1 MLIFCKLKFT
11 KFTKIGNIVE
21 INKKIGQKIKV
32 FRKKLGLQA
41 NKLSEL
47 LNISPSYLNLIESGK
62 RNIDGDLLLR
72 VCQELRIELSDIT
85 SDKEIN
91 LNNAKIAIS
100 KFSKNKNI
108 KNLDLKI
115 GPKIKA
121 FRRQL
126 GLQANKFAEQLKIS
140 PSYLNLIESGK
151 RNIDGNL
158 LIKISQELRVE
169 LSDLTSKEDVNLE
182 NDITELLDD
191 QLFEGLDIL
200 GPEVKDLVN
209 TNPKIA
215 KALIKL
221 GDNFKQKDHEIVNK
235 VENIS
240 GKIID
245 SRKAAFP
252 GEVISDFLQENKNFF
267 PKLENFAN
275 NIFEKVKQNN
285 RTRYIALCEFLN
297 SEYGIIVKDIIP
309 EEGKPFSKIYKT
321 KEKELFLSDYLSIET
336 KKLHAAAQ
344 IAQEGAS
351 KEIDEYLSTFSFPSQ
366 EAKKLTR
373 VALLNYC
380 GAAILMPYKLFHKE
394 CKELKYDLELLQN
407 TFATSFEQVAHR
419 VTCLQDPDLPGIPF
433 HFLRVDVAGNIS
445 KRFSLSGI
453 EIPRY
458 GGACPRW
465 NVYSAFSR
473 PGVIQAAVSKM
484 TNGEKYVC
492 IARTVEKG
500 VGRYGQKKSMLS
512 IGLGC
517 EAKYAKDFV
526 YTENL
531 DLNDKKSELPIG
543 VSCRTCDRLDCSQ
556 RAFPPLHKK
565 FDIDINSRGVSVY
578 VSE

>member
-1 MLIFCKLKFT
+1 MQINSQ
-11 KFTKIGNIVE
+11 IGENIR
-21 INKKIGQKIKV
+21 K

-41 NKLSEL
+41 NKLAEQLS
-47 LNISPSYLNLIESGK
+47 ISPSFLNLIESGK
-62 RNIDGDLLLR
+62 RNIDADLLLKI
-72 VCQELRIELSDIT
+72 CEELRIELSDLKT
-85 SDKEIN
+85 DKIIN
-91 LNNAKIAIS
+91 LNNSKNAIS
-100 KFSKNKNI
+100 NFSKGKNL
-108 KNLDLKI
+108 KKLDLKI

-126 GLQANKFAEQLKIS
+126 GLQANKFAEQLGIS
-140 PSYLNLIESGK
+140 PTYLNLIEGGK
-151 RNIDGNL
+151 RKIDGDL
-158 LIKISQELRVE
+158 LIKISKELRVE
-169 LSDLTSKEDVNLE
+169 LSDLTSKSDINLE
-182 NDITELLDD
+182 NDISELLDD
-191 QLFEGLDIL
+191 QLFEDLDIL
-200 GPEVKDLVN
+200 GPEVKDLVS

-215 KALIKL
+215 RALIKL

-245 SRKAAFP
+245 SRKASFP
-252 GEVISDFLQENKNFF
+252 GEVISDFLQENKNYF
-267 PKLENFAN
+267 PKLEDFAN
-275 NIFEKVKQNN
+275 NIFDKVQKNN
-285 RTRYIALCEFLN
+285 RTRYIALCDYLKK
-297 SEYGIIVKDIIP
+297 EYSITVKDVIP
-309 EEGKPFSKIYKT
+309 EEEKPFSKIFNKA
-321 KEKELFLSDYLSIET
+321 KKELLLSDYNSLET

-344 IAQEGAS
+344 IAQEGA
-351 KEIDEYLSTFSFPSQ
+351 INIITDYLSNFNFPSD
-366 EAKKLTR
+366 ESKRLTQ

-380 GAAILMPYKLFHKE
+380 GAAILMPYKLFHNE
-394 CKELKYDLELLQN
+394 CKKLKYDLELLQN

-419 VTCLQDPDLPGIPF
+419 VTCLQDPKLPGIPF
-433 HFLRVDVAGNIS
+433 HMLRTDIAGNIS

-465 NVYSAFSR
+465 NVYSAFTR

-500 VGRYGQKKSMLS
+500 VGRYGQSKSILS

-517 EAKYAKDFV
+517 EAKYAKEFV

-531 DLNDKKSELPIG
+531 DISDKKTEIPIG

-565 FDIDINSRGVSVY
+565 FDVDINTRGVSVY
-578 VSE
+578 VNDNN

>member
-1 MLIFCKLKFT
+1 M
-11 KFTKIGNIVE
+11 E

-62 RNIDGDLLLR
+62 RNIDGDLLIR

-182 NDITELLDD
+182 NDISELLDD

-275 NIFEKVKQNN
+275 KIFEKVKQNN

-297 SEYGIIVKDIIP
+297 SEYGITVKDIIP
-309 EEGKPFSKIYKT
+309 EEGKPFSKIYKAN
-321 KEKELFLSDYLSIET
+321 EKELFLSDYLSIET

-344 IAQEGAS
+344 ISQEGAS
-351 KEIDEYLSTFSFPSQ
+351 KEIDEYLSTFSFPSE

-419 VTCLQDPDLPGIPF
+419 VTCLQDPSLPGIPF

-517 EAKYAKDFV
+517 EAKYAKEFV

>member
-1 MLIFCKLKFT
+1 M
-11 KFTKIGNIVE
+11 E
-21 INKKIGQKIKV
+21 INKKIGENIKV

-41 NKLSEL
+41 NKLAEQLS
-47 LNISPSYLNLIESGK
+47 ISASYLNLIESGK
-62 RNIDGDLLLR
+62 RNIDAELLLKI
-72 VCQELRIELSDIT
+72 CQELRIELSDLKNEKDIDT
-85 SDKEIN
+85 RNS
-91 LNNAKIAIS
+91 KIAIT
-100 KFSKNKNI
+100 KFSSNKNLS
-108 KNLDLKI
+108 KSDLKI

-126 GLQANKFAEQLKIS
+126 GLQANKFAEQLNIS
-140 PSYLNLIESGK
+140 PSYLNLIEAGK
-151 RNIDGNL
+151 RKIDGDL
-158 LIKISQELRVE
+158 LIKISKELRVE
-169 LSDLTSKEDVNLE
+169 LSDLTSKSDINLE
-182 NDITELLDD
+182 NDISELLDD
-191 QLFEGLDIL
+191 QLFEDLDIL

-215 KALIKL
+215 RALIKL

-235 VENIS
+235 VESIS

-245 SRKAAFP
+245 SRKNSFP
-252 GEVISDFLQENKNFF
+252 GEVISDFLQENKNYF
-267 PKLENFAN
+267 PRLEEFAN
-275 NIFEKVKQNN
+275 LIFEKVQKNN
-285 RTRYIALCEFLN
+285 RTRYIALCDFLKK
-297 SEYGIIVKDIIP
+297 EYSITVKDIIP
-309 EEGKPFSKIYKT
+309 EEKKPFSKIFNKQ
-321 KEKELFLSDYLSIET
+321 KKELLLSDYNSLET
-336 KKLHAAAQ
+336 KKLYAAAQ
-344 IAQEGAS
+344 IAQEGAIEIINDYLTKFNFPS
-351 KEIDEYLSTFSFPSQ
+351 KESQ
-366 EAKKLTR
+366 RLTQ

-380 GAAILMPYKLFHKE
+380 GAAILMPYKLFHAE
-394 CKELKYDLELLQN
+394 CKKLKYDLQLLQN

-419 VTCLQDPDLPGIPF
+419 VTCLQDPKLPGIPF
-433 HFLRVDVAGNIS
+433 HMLRTDIAGNIS

-465 NVYSAFSR
+465 NVYSAFTR

-500 VGRYGQKKSMLS
+500 VGRYGQSKSILS

-517 EAKYAKDFV
+517 EAKYAKEFV

-531 DLNDKKSELPIG
+531 DVSDKKMEIPIG

-565 FDIDINSRGVSVY
+565 FDVDINTRGVSVY
-578 VSE
+578 VNDND

>member
-1 MLIFCKLKFT
+1 MSQIDI
-11 KFTKIGNIVE
+11 KIGN
-21 INKKIGQKIKV
+21 KIKT
-32 FRKKLGLQA
+32 FRNKLGLQA
-41 NKLSEL
+41 KKLAEQIG
-47 LNISPSYLNLIESGK
+47 ISPSYLNLIEGGK
-62 RNIDGDLLLR
+62 RKIDGDLLLKIS
-72 VCQELRIELSDIT
+72 QELRIEF
-85 SDKEIN
+85 KEILEDKVD
-91 LNNAKIAIS
+91 LNNSRKAIANFY
-100 KFSKNKNI
+100 KGKNKNEP
-108 KNLDLKI
+108 NLKI

-126 GLQANKFAEQLKIS
+126 GIQANVLAGQIGIS

-151 RNIDGNL
+151 RKIDGDL
-158 LIKISQELRVE
+158 VIKVCEELKIN
-169 LSDLTSKEDVNLE
+169 LSDLTSKSDLNLE
-182 NDITELLDD
+182 NNISELLGDE
-191 QLFEGLDIL
+191 LFEDLDIL

-221 GDNFKQKDHEIVNK
+221 GDNFKQKDHDIINK
-235 VENIS
+235 VENLS

-245 SRKAAFP
+245 SRKASFP

-267 PKLENFAN
+267 PELEIFAN

-285 RTRYIALCEFLN
+285 RTRYIALCNFLK
-297 SEYGIIVKDIIP
+297 SEYGIKVIDIIP
-309 EEGKPFSKIYKT
+309 EENKPFSKIFKTET
-321 KEKELFLSDYLSIET
+321 KELLLSDYISLET

-344 IAQEGAS
+344 IAQEGAT
-351 KEIDEYLSTFSFPSQ
+351 KIIDNYLSTFTFPSN
-366 EAKKLTR
+366 ESKKLTR

-380 GAAILMPYKLFHKE
+380 GAAILMPYNLFHQE
-394 CKELKYDLELLQN
+394 CRELKYDLELLQN

-419 VTCLQDPDLPGIPF
+419 VTCLQDPKLPGIPF

-492 IARTVEKG
+492 IAKTVEKG

-517 EAKYAKDFV
+517 EAKYAKEFV

-531 DLNDKKSELPIG
+531 DLGDKKSELPIG

-565 FDIDINSRGVSVY
+565 FDVDINSRGVSVY
-578 VSE
+578 VNE

>member
-1 MLIFCKLKFT
+1 MSQLN
-11 KFTKIGNIVE
+11 TKIGP
-21 INKKIGQKIKV
+21 KIKA
-32 FRKKLGLQA
+32 FRRQLGIQAKKLA
-41 NKLSEL
+41 EEME
-47 LNISPSYLNLIESGK
+47 ISPSYLNLIESGK
-62 RNIDGDLLLR
+62 RKIDGDLLLK
-72 VCQELRIELSDIT
+72 VC
-85 SDKEIN
+85 DK
-91 LNNAKIAIS
+91 
-100 KFSKNKNI
+100 
-108 KNLDLKI
+108 LKI
-115 GPKIKA
+115 
-121 FRRQL
+121 
-126 GLQANKFAEQLKIS
+126 
-140 PSYLNLIESGK
+140 
-151 RNIDGNL
+151 
-158 LIKISQELRVE
+158 E
-169 LSDLTSKEDVNLE
+169 LSDLTSKADLNLE
-182 NDITELLDD
+182 NNISELLSDD
-191 QLFEGLDIL
+191 LFEDLDIL

-215 KALIKL
+215 RALIKL
-221 GDNFKQKDHEIVNK
+221 GDNFKKKDHEIVNK
-235 VENIS
+235 LENIS

-245 SRKAAFP
+245 SRKTAFP

-275 NIFEKVKQNN
+275 SIFEKVKQNN
-285 RTRYIALCEFLN
+285 RTRYIALCNFLKN
-297 SEYGIIVKDIIP
+297 EYGIKVKDIIP
-309 EEGKPFSKIYKT
+309 EEGKPFSKIFKV
-321 KEKELFLSDYLSIET
+321 KEKELLLSDYLSLET
-336 KKLHAAAQ
+336 KKLFAAAQ
-344 IAQEGAS
+344 ISQEGAS
-351 KEIDEYLSTFSFPSQ
+351 KEINDYLSTFNFPS
-366 EAKKLTR
+366 EESKKLTR

-380 GAAILMPYKLFHKE
+380 GAAILMPYELFHKE

-419 VTCLQDPDLPGIPF
+419 VTCLQDPKLPGIPF

-492 IARTVEKG
+492 IAKTVEKG

-517 EAKYAKDFV
+517 EAKYAKEFV

-531 DLNDKKSELPIG
+531 DLNDKKSEIPIG

-565 FDIDINSRGVSVY
+565 FDVDINSRGVSVY

>member
-1 MLIFCKLKFT
+1 MSQIN
-11 KFTKIGNIVE
+11 TKIGP
-21 INKKIGQKIKV
+21 KIKA
-32 FRKKLGLQA
+32 FRRQLGIQA
-41 NKLSEL
+41 NKLAEEMG
-47 LNISPSYLNLIESGK
+47 ISPSYLNLIESGK
-62 RNIDGDLLLR
+62 RKIDGDLLLK
-72 VCQELRIELSDIT
+72 VC
-85 SDKEIN
+85 DK
-91 LNNAKIAIS
+91 
-100 KFSKNKNI
+100 
-108 KNLDLKI
+108 LKI
-115 GPKIKA
+115 
-121 FRRQL
+121 
-126 GLQANKFAEQLKIS
+126 
-140 PSYLNLIESGK
+140 
-151 RNIDGNL
+151 
-158 LIKISQELRVE
+158 E
-169 LSDLTSKEDVNLE
+169 LSDLTSKTDINLE
-182 NDITELLDD
+182 NNISELLGDD
-191 QLFEGLDIL
+191 LFEDLDIL

-215 KALIKL
+215 RALIKL

-235 VENIS
+235 LENIS

-245 SRKAAFP
+245 SRKTAFP

-275 NIFEKVKQNN
+275 SIFEKVKQSN
-285 RTRYIALCEFLN
+285 RTRYIALCDFLKK
-297 SEYGIIVKDIIP
+297 EYNIKVKDVIP
-309 EEGKPFSKIYKT
+309 EEGKPFSKIYKV
-321 KEKELFLSDYLSIET
+321 KEKELLLSDYLSLET
-336 KKLHAAAQ
+336 KKLFAAAQ
-344 IAQEGAS
+344 ISQEGAS
-351 KEIDEYLSTFSFPSQ
+351 NEIDDYLSTFNFPS
-366 EAKKLTR
+366 EESKKLTR

-380 GAAILMPYKLFHKE
+380 GAAILMPYELFHKE
-394 CKELKYDLELLQN
+394 CKVLKYDLELLQN

-419 VTCLQDPDLPGIPF
+419 VTCLQDPKLPGIPF

-492 IARTVEKG
+492 IAKTVEKG

-531 DLNDKKSELPIG
+531 DLNDKKSEIPIG

-565 FDIDINSRGVSVY
+565 FDVDINSRGVSVY
-578 VSE
+578 VNE

>member
-1 MLIFCKLKFT
+1 MS
-11 KFTKIGNIVE
+11 
-21 INKKIGQKIKV
+21 Q
-32 FRKKLGLQA
+32 Q
-41 NKLSEL
+41 
-47 LNISPSYLNLIESGK
+47 
-62 RNIDGDLLLR
+62 
-72 VCQELRIELSDIT
+72 
-85 SDKEIN
+85 
-91 LNNAKIAIS
+91 
-100 KFSKNKNI
+100 
-108 KNLDLKI
+108 DLKI

-126 GLQANKFAEQLKIS
+126 GIQANKLANELNISASYLALIEGGKGRIDGDLLLKVCDQLKI
-140 PSYLNLIESGK
+140 
-151 RNIDGNL
+151 
-158 LIKISQELRVE
+158 E
-169 LSDLTSKEDVNLE
+169 LSDLTSKAELNLE
-182 NDITELLDD
+182 NNISELLSDEI
-191 QLFEGLDIL
+191 FEDLDIL

-221 GDNFKQKDHEIVNK
+221 GDNFKQKDHELINR

-245 SRKAAFP
+245 SRKTAFP
-252 GEVISDFLQENKNFF
+252 GEVVADFLQENKNYF
-267 PKLENFAN
+267 PKLEKFAN
-275 NIFEKVKQNN
+275 EIFNQIEVNNRATYLSLCNLLKEKYGVKVKDV
-285 RTRYIALCEFLN
+285 LP
-297 SEYGIIVKDIIP
+297 KDN
-309 EEGKPFSKIYKT
+309 KPFSKIYK
-321 KEKELFLSDYLSIET
+321 KKDKELLLSDYVALET
-336 KKLHAAAQ
+336 KKLYAGAQ
-344 IAQEGAS
+344 IAQEGAMDII
-351 KEIDEYLSTFSFPSQ
+351 EGYLSQFKFPS
-366 EAKKLTR
+366 EESKKLTT

-380 GAAILMPYKLFHKE
+380 GAAILMPYAMFHSE
-394 CKELKYDLELLQN
+394 CIKQKYDLELLQN
-407 TFATSFEQVAHR
+407 TFACTFEQIAHR
-419 VTCLQDPDLPGIPF
+419 VTCLQDPKLPGIPF

-500 VGRYGQKKSMLS
+500 VGRYGRKKSMLS

-517 EAKYAKDFV
+517 EAKYAKDFI
-526 YTENL
+526 YTENM
-531 DLNDKKSELPIG
+531 DLNDKKSEIPIG

-565 FDIDINSRGVSVY
+565 FDVDINNRGVSVY
-578 VSE
+578 VND

>member
-1 MLIFCKLKFT
+1 MSQLD
-11 KFTKIGNIVE
+11 TKIG
-21 INKKIGQKIKV
+21 KKIKT
-32 FRKKLGLQA
+32 FRNKLGLQA
-41 NKLSEL
+41 KKLAEQIG
-47 LNISPSYLNLIESGK
+47 ISPSYLNLIESGK
-62 RNIDGDLLLR
+62 RKIDGDLLLKIS
-72 VCQELRIELSDIT
+72 QELRIEFNDIVE
-85 SDKEIN
+85 DKVDLNNSRRAIASFYRGNNKNEIN
-91 LNNAKIAIS
+91 
-100 KFSKNKNI
+100 
-108 KNLDLKI
+108 LKI

-126 GLQANKFAEQLKIS
+126 GIQANVLAEQIGIS

-151 RNIDGNL
+151 RKIDGD
-158 LIKISQELRVE
+158 LIIKVCEELKIN
-169 LSDLTSKEDVNLE
+169 LSDLTSRSDLNLE
-182 NDITELLDD
+182 NNISELLGDE
-191 QLFEGLDIL
+191 LFEDLDIL

-221 GDNFKQKDHEIVNK
+221 GDNFKQKDHDIVNK
-235 VENIS
+235 VENLS

-245 SRKAAFP
+245 SRKASFP
-252 GEVISDFLQENKNFF
+252 GEVVSDFLQENKNFF

-275 NIFEKVKQNN
+275 IIFEKVKQNN
-285 RTRYIALCEFLN
+285 RTRYIALCDFLK
-297 SEYGIIVKDIIP
+297 SEYGIKVTDIIP
-309 EEGKPFSKIYKT
+309 EENKPFSKIFKIDT
-321 KEKELFLSDYLSIET
+321 KELFLSDYISLET

-351 KEIDEYLSTFSFPSQ
+351 DHIETYLSTFTFPSN
-366 EAKKLTR
+366 ESKKLTR

-380 GAAILMPYKLFHKE
+380 GAAILMPYKLFHQE
-394 CKELKYDLELLQN
+394 CRDLKYDLELLQN

-419 VTCLQDPDLPGIPF
+419 VTCLQDPKLPGIPF

-492 IARTVEKG
+492 IAKTVEKG

-517 EAKYAKDFV
+517 EAKYAKEFV

-531 DLNDKKSELPIG
+531 DLTDKKSELPIG

-565 FDIDINSRGVSVY
+565 FDVDINSRGVSVY
-578 VSE
+578 VNE

>member
-1 MLIFCKLKFT
+1 MSQIDL
-11 KFTKIGNIVE
+11 KIGP
-21 INKKIGQKIKV
+21 KIKS
-32 FRKKLGLQA
+32 FRRQLGLQA
-41 NKLSEL
+41 NKLAEQL
-47 LNISPSYLNLIESGK
+47 GISASYLNLIESGK
-62 RNIDGDLLLR
+62 RKIDGDLLLK
-72 VCQELRIELSDIT
+72 VCEE
-85 SDKEIN
+85 
-91 LNNAKIAIS
+91 
-100 KFSKNKNI
+100 
-108 KNLDLKI
+108 LKI
-115 GPKIKA
+115 
-121 FRRQL
+121 
-126 GLQANKFAEQLKIS
+126 
-140 PSYLNLIESGK
+140 
-151 RNIDGNL
+151 
-158 LIKISQELRVE
+158 E
-169 LSDLTSKEDVNLE
+169 LSDLTNKSDLNLV
-182 NDITELLDD
+182 NDISELLDD
-191 QLFEGLDIL
+191 KLFEDLDIV

-221 GDNFKQKDHEIVNK
+221 GDNFKQKDHEIINK
-235 VENIS
+235 VENLS

-245 SRKAAFP
+245 SRKTAFP
-252 GEVISDFLQENKNFF
+252 GEVISDFLQEKKNYF
-267 PKLENFAN
+267 PKLEEFAN
-275 NIFEKVKQNN
+275 SVFEKVQKNN
-285 RTRYIALCEFLN
+285 RTRYVALCEFLKT
-297 SEYGIIVKDIIP
+297 EYSITVKDVIP
-309 EEGKPFSKIYKT
+309 DEGKPFSKIFDKN
-321 KEKELFLSDYLSIET
+321 KKELLLSDYNSLET

-344 IAQEGAS
+344 IAQEGAME
-351 KEIDEYLSTFSFPSQ
+351 EINNYLSEFKFPTEES
-366 EAKKLTR
+366 KRLTQI
-373 VALLNYC
+373 ALLNYC
-380 GAAILMPYKLFHKE
+380 GAAILMPYKLFHSE
-394 CKELKYDLELLQN
+394 CKKLKYDLELLQN

-419 VTCLQDPDLPGIPF
+419 VTSLQDPKLPGIPF

-531 DLNDKKSELPIG
+531 SLSDKKTEIPIG

-565 FDIDINSRGVSVY
+565 FDVDVNARGVSVY
-578 VSE
+578 VSD

>member
-1 MLIFCKLKFT
+1 MSQVDL
-11 KFTKIGNIVE
+11 KIGP
-21 INKKIGQKIKV
+21 KIKS
-32 FRKKLGLQA
+32 FRRQLGLQA
-41 NKLSEL
+41 NKLAEQL
-47 LNISPSYLNLIESGK
+47 GISASYLNLIESGK
-62 RNIDGDLLLR
+62 RKIDGDLLLK
-72 VCQELRIELSDIT
+72 VCEE
-85 SDKEIN
+85 
-91 LNNAKIAIS
+91 
-100 KFSKNKNI
+100 
-108 KNLDLKI
+108 LKI
-115 GPKIKA
+115 
-121 FRRQL
+121 
-126 GLQANKFAEQLKIS
+126 
-140 PSYLNLIESGK
+140 
-151 RNIDGNL
+151 
-158 LIKISQELRVE
+158 E
-169 LSDLTSKEDVNLE
+169 LSDLTNKSDLNLV
-182 NDITELLDD
+182 NDISELLDD
-191 QLFEGLDIL
+191 QLFEDLDIV

-221 GDNFKQKDHEIVNK
+221 GDNFKQKDHEIINK
-235 VENIS
+235 VENLS

-245 SRKAAFP
+245 SRKTAFP
-252 GEVISDFLQENKNFF
+252 GEVISDFLQEKKNYF
-267 PKLENFAN
+267 PKLEEFAN
-275 NIFEKVKQNN
+275 NVFEKVQKNN
-285 RTRYIALCEFLN
+285 RTRYIALCEFLKT
-297 SEYGIIVKDIIP
+297 EYSITVKDVIP
-309 EEGKPFSKIYKT
+309 DEGKPFSKIFDKN
-321 KEKELFLSDYLSIET
+321 KKELLLSDYNSLET

-344 IAQEGAS
+344 IAQEGAM
-351 KEIDEYLSTFSFPSQ
+351 KDINEYLSEFKFPTEES
-366 EAKKLTR
+366 KRLTQI
-373 VALLNYC
+373 ALLNYC
-380 GAAILMPYKLFHKE
+380 GAAILMPYKLFHTE
-394 CKELKYDLELLQN
+394 CKKLKYDLELLQN

-419 VTCLQDPDLPGIPF
+419 VTSLQDPKLPGIPF

-531 DLNDKKSELPIG
+531 SLTDKKTEIPIG

-565 FDIDINSRGVSVY
+565 FDVDVNARGVSVY
-578 VSE
+578 VSD

>member
-1 MLIFCKLKFT
+1 MSQVDL
-11 KFTKIGNIVE
+11 KIGP
-21 INKKIGQKIKV
+21 KIKS
-32 FRKKLGLQA
+32 FRRQLGLQA
-41 NKLSEL
+41 NKLAEQL
-47 LNISPSYLNLIESGK
+47 GISASYLNLIESGK
-62 RNIDGDLLLR
+62 RKIDGDLLLK
-72 VCQELRIELSDIT
+72 VCEE
-85 SDKEIN
+85 
-91 LNNAKIAIS
+91 
-100 KFSKNKNI
+100 
-108 KNLDLKI
+108 LKI
-115 GPKIKA
+115 
-121 FRRQL
+121 
-126 GLQANKFAEQLKIS
+126 
-140 PSYLNLIESGK
+140 
-151 RNIDGNL
+151 
-158 LIKISQELRVE
+158 E
-169 LSDLTSKEDVNLE
+169 LSDLTNKSDLNLV
-182 NDITELLDD
+182 NDISELLDD
-191 QLFEGLDIL
+191 KLFEDLDIV

-221 GDNFKQKDHEIVNK
+221 GDNFKQKDHEIINK
-235 VENIS
+235 VENLS

-245 SRKAAFP
+245 SRKTAFP
-252 GEVISDFLQENKNFF
+252 GEVISDFLQEKKNYF
-267 PKLENFAN
+267 PKLEEFAN
-275 NIFEKVKQNN
+275 NVFEKVQKNN
-285 RTRYIALCEFLN
+285 RTRYVALCEFLKT
-297 SEYGIIVKDIIP
+297 EYSITVKDVIP
-309 EEGKPFSKIYKT
+309 DEGKPFSKIFDKN
-321 KEKELFLSDYLSIET
+321 KKELLLSDYNSLET

-344 IAQEGAS
+344 IAQEGAM
-351 KEIDEYLSTFSFPSQ
+351 KEINNYLSEFKFPTEES
-366 EAKKLTR
+366 KRLTQI
-373 VALLNYC
+373 ALLNYC
-380 GAAILMPYKLFHKE
+380 GAAILMPYKLFHSE
-394 CKELKYDLELLQN
+394 CKKLKYDLELLQN

-419 VTCLQDPDLPGIPF
+419 VTSLQDPKLPGIPF

-531 DLNDKKSELPIG
+531 SLSDKKTEIPIG

-565 FDIDINSRGVSVY
+565 FDVDVNARGVSVY
-578 VSE
+578 VSD